1 MLYGA
6 ECWPTKRRHAQ
17 QLSVAEMR
25 MLRWICSNTRRD
37 RVRNDDIHERLGVT
51 PVVVVMSG
59 TISMEDNSRKGT
71 NETTTVLS

>member
-1 MLYGA
+1 
-6 ECWPTKRRHAQ
+6 
-17 QLSVAEMR
+17 
-25 MLRWICSNTRRD
+25 
-37 RVRNDDIHERLGVT
+37 VT